1 MSSSP
6 SATDG
11 EHTVESLSTRIASQG
26 SRAVHVLGQWLR
38 TAPCSVFLSVLM
50 LIVACASHMT
60 RAQWIHDLA
69 AQGGHVQPLH
79 AFTTVL
85 WAHSTGIMINLILMM
100 LIVGGLLERFLG
112 SKVWALSAVISLP
125 ISLTGLWACAAVA
138 HSASL
143 NWAFPMV
150 SGPVSG
156 SVLVLV
162 SALGTASAKMNRL
175 WAWRTRIGVLVI
187 LLALFAAF
195 CI

>member
-1 MSSSP
+1 M
-6 SATDG
+6 
-11 EHTVESLSTRIASQG
+11 
-26 SRAVHVLGQWLR
+26 
-38 TAPCSVFLSVLM
+38 
-50 LIVACASHMT
+50 
-60 RAQWIHDLA
+60 HDLA

-79 AFTTVL
+79 TFTTVL
-85 WAHSTGIMINLILMM
+85 WAPSTGIMINLILMM

-112 SKVWALSAVISLP
+112 SKVWALSAVVSLP
-125 ISLTGLWACAAVA
+125 LSLAGLWACAALA

-156 SVLVLV
+156 SVLILA

-187 LLALFAAF
+187 LLALFAFSSSAGSLARLFAF
-195 CI
+195 VSGCLVGGFAIGW